1 MCIGVPGQVLAVG
14 EDIHQL
20 AQVEV
25 CGIKRDVNIALICE
39 GNPAD
44 LLGQWVLV
52 HVGFAM
58 SIIDTIA
65 GCGVNALSGLDGL
78 LRRTPTLTPD
88 AYLPYSSRN
97 HWRHGAHATAHSAV
111 RWCG

>member
-25 CGIKRDVNIALICE
+25 CGVKRDVNITLICE
-39 GNPAD
+39 GETSE
-44 LLGQWVLV
+44 LIGQWVLV

-58 SIIDTIA
+58 SIIDEAEAQATLA
-65 GCGVNALSGLDGL
+65 AL
-78 LRRTPTLTPD
+78 RQMEYEETE
-88 AYLPYSSRN
+88 A
-97 HWRHGAHATAHSAV
+97 
-111 RWCG
+111 

>member
-25 CGIKRDVNIALICE
+25 CGIKRDVNIALMCE

-58 SIIDTIA
+58 SIIDEDEAKATLD
-65 GCGVNALSGLDGL
+65 ALRQMDYDI
-78 LRRTPTLTPD
+78 T
-88 AYLPYSSRN
+88 
-97 HWRHGAHATAHSAV
+97 SA
-111 RWCG
+111 

>member
-1 MCIGVPGQVLAVG
+1 MCIGVPGQVLSVG

-39 GNPAD
+39 DSPAT
-44 LLGQWVLV
+44 LVGQWVLV

-58 SIIDTIA
+58 SIIDEEEAKAT
-65 GCGVNALSGLDGL
+65 LDA
-78 LRRTPTLTPD
+78 LRRMKYDVT
-88 AYLPYSSRN
+88 
-97 HWRHGAHATAHSAV
+97 SA
-111 RWCG
+111 